1 MPTSPFLAL
10 LVQGAPPAWTPALA
24 TPLLAQEVTPV
35 GPWIV
40 LPTLVMLAAAA
51 AVAPVWP
58 WSRRWGWQMA
68 GMFGVTAA
76 TAALFS
82 VAWLFT

>member
-10 LVQGAPPAWTPALA
+10 LVQGAPPAWTP
-24 TPLLAQEVTPV
+24 LLAQDATPV

>member
-1 MPTSPFLAL
+1 MSATSAL
-10 LVQGAPPAWTPALA
+10 V
-24 TPLLAQEVTPV
+24 LLAQATAAEATPV
-35 GPWIV
+35 GPWII
-40 LPTLVMLAAAA
+40 LPTLVMLSAAV

-58 WSRRWGWQMA
+58 WSRGWGWPMA

-76 TAALFS
+76 TAAMFT

>member
-1 MPTSPFLAL
+1 MSATSAL
-10 LVQGAPPAWTPALA
+10 VP
-24 TPLLAQEVTPV
+24 LAQAAAAEPTPV

-40 LPTLVMLAAAA
+40 LPTLVMLAAAV

-58 WSRRWGWQMA
+58 WSRQWGWPMA

>member
-1 MPTSPFLAL
+1 MSAL
-10 LVQGAPPAWTPALA
+10 SI
-24 TPLLAQEVTPV
+24 LLAVQDGTEAVTPV

-40 LPTLVMLAAAA
+40 LPTLVMLAAAL

-58 WSRRWGWQMA
+58 WSRRWGWPMA

-82 VAWLFT
+82 VAWLYS